1 MVTEAEETSGAGAT
15 LRLEL
20 QALETEVTFS
30 DMRLAANTA
39 DRIVIVLANE
49 AGERVSIVLPK
60 RMLKDL
66 VNWKTVLSL

>member
-1 MVTEAEETSGAGAT
+1 MATEAEETSGAGAT

-20 QALETEVTFS
+20 QALEAEVTFS
-30 DMRLAANTA
+30 DIRLAANTA
-39 DRIVIVLANE
+39 DRMVIVLANE

-66 VNWKTVLSL
+66 LNWKTVLSL